1 MILSFCIEIKVFKNF
16 IFSLTAVFLS
26 NGRKKAR
33 SLHLLLINMLSG
45 RGVSPLA
52 VVCVAASEI
61 NMCGLIIQ
69 LVPHERV
76 TVVSV

>member
-1 MILSFCIEIKVFKNF
+1 LSFCIEIKVFKNF
-16 IFSLTAVFLS
+16 IFSLTAVFFLS

-33 SLHLLLINMLSG
+33 SLHLMLINMLSG

-76 TVVSV
+76 TMVSV

>member
-1 MILSFCIEIKVFKNF
+1 M
-16 IFSLTAVFLS
+16 
-26 NGRKKAR
+26 
-33 SLHLLLINMLSG
+33 LINLLSG

-52 VVCVAASEI
+52 VVCVTASEI

-76 TVVSV
+76 TMVSV